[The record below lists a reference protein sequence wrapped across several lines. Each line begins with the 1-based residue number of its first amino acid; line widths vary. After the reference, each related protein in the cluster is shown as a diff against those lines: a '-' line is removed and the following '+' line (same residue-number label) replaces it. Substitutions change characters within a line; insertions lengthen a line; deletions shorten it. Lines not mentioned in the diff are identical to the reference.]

1 MRALLRSTA
10 TVLLCLVA
18 ACGGEAGDGG
28 YVPPVDYA
36 KAPGLELS
44 ATAVRFVVQDGA
56 PDLAPVTVDIA
67 VTSPEVTGLHL
78 EYQQDIPPTYLS
90 NTLTGSTGGWTL
102 KMQID
107 RIRAPRY
114 SVLWSFR
121 VVATRADGTMVAFR
135 EVEVRVDNTP
145 GLWPDR
151 RSVGLTVKAGTRPTT
166 GVPVWVTGL
175 RLSFTSTADQP
186 WVVLNQLDTVM
197 PAVLRVG
204 ADATALTPG
213 TYTAKVKLA
222 AEGLADE
229 VAVTL
234 TVVPP

>member
-1 MRALLRSTA
+1 MRALLRSPA
-10 TVLLCLVA
+10 TVLLFFLA
-18 ACGGEAGDGG
+18 ACGGEASDGG
-28 YVPPVDYA
+28 YSPPIDYGE
-36 KAPGLELS
+36 APGLELS
-44 ATAVRFVVQDGA
+44 LAAVRFAIQDGA
-56 PDLAPVTVDIA
+56 PDLAPVTIEVAVDA
-67 VTSPEVTGLHL
+67 SEVTGLHL
-78 EYQQDIPPTYLS
+78 EFPQDYVPPFVSY
-90 NTLTGSTGGWTL
+90 TLTGSAGSWTL
-102 KMQID
+102 KMQTD
-107 RIRAPRY
+107 RLRAPRE
-114 SVLWSFR
+114 SVHWTFR
-121 VVATRADGTMVAFR
+121 VVATRANGAMVAFR
-135 EVEVRVDNTP
+135 TVESWLDKTP